1 MNIKSKIKLAKSNFL
16 LPSKTLK
23 EIIIFS
29 KDDACTDE

>member
-1 MNIKSKIKLAKSNFL
+1 MNIKSKIKLAKFL
-16 LPSKTLK
+16 LCLPSKTLK